1 MSPSRRT
8 VLIMMIQS
16 FGVTGAVIAKQ
27 VTEAVLPVRV
37 GNQTI
42 SIVMPYFMKEM
53 SEQRAIA
60 FLHLHAHLLTDGTV
74 CFLYVEGD
82 QAVGMTSGGQIALQ
96 IAARNSNT
104 TFLIDGLGDDV
115 KSQREQLCG
124 QATLGRFCLEP
135 AFRVFRNAESRNGPV
150 QATGSAELSRI
161 MLRKNV
167 ARRTGTWWSS
177 ECYANTGASGIE
189 RVPDILTRDT
199 LSTSN
204 SLREAGGNVGSSDGS
219 ECGGSVTHA

>member
-1 MSPSRRT
+1 
-8 VLIMMIQS
+8 
-16 FGVTGAVIAKQ
+16 
-27 VTEAVLPVRV
+27 
-37 GNQTI
+37 
-42 SIVMPYFMKEM
+42 
-53 SEQRAIA
+53 
-60 FLHLHAHLLTDGTV
+60 
-74 CFLYVEGD
+74 
-82 QAVGMTSGGQIALQ
+82 MTSGGQIALQ

-104 TFLIDGLGDDV
+104 TILIDGLGDDV

-189 RVPDILTRDT
+189 RVPDILTRHT
-199 LSTSN
+199 LLTSN
-204 SLREAGGNVGSSDGS
+204 SLREAGGNVRTNAAAQSPMPDLTPAFASMPPLKLPVDHKPSGRRVSPRAHRASSGTS
-219 ECGGSVTHA
+219 RTLLHPTP